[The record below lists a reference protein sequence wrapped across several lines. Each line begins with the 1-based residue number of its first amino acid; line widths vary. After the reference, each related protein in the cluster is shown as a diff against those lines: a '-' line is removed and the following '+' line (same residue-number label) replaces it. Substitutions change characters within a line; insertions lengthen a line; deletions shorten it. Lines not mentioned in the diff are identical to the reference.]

1 MGTFRYTVGGSY
13 NSTNDKQGFYTL
25 SPVGSVPTPNG
36 FIDVKEVEFTQV
48 ENTIGLTE
56 YNADQDINAFT
67 DSTGKLLDFN
77 TTGYYLDYTTAQN
90 EMEIIGGRRGDIIN
104 ASRGADLVYGNFG
117 DDELFGNGGDDH
129 LIGGSGADIL
139 NGGEGNNTASYQGSS
154 MGVIVNLRANTASNG
169 DAQGDTFVNIQNLGG
184 SNHSDILMGDANA
197 NVLRGG
203 TGDDTL
209 RGYGGAD
216 TLRGG
221 DGNDRLVIT
230 QAMAG
235 VIVHGGEGVDK
246 LFLQGQDTFKFGSH
260 DSFGGIERV
269 YVSDGAS
276 LDLTGIEEGVTIVSR
291 NAFTYGTGFK
301 DITPTHIT
309 GTDAADRIVG
319 GKGNDYI
326 NGGGGDDVLKG
337 GSIVGIVNVFSELH
351 GGDGKDTLRGIGGN
365 MNLYGDAGS
374 DTLKAGISDPNSLV
388 LSSRLDGGTGGDKL
402 FGNDGRDVFVFQKEF
417 GRDNVY
423 KFTSGQDFFDVSG
436 VASSAEDVRI
446 DILEN
451 GNSVVTF
458 AGVELSNKII
468 VHDSIALKDLLFKPI
483 PPHNGIDLI

>member
-1 MGTFRYTVGGSY
+1 MGTFRYTVSGNYTSQNDQQGYYVFPLGDVSVGNSGAGVVYSVHENTYMGSTLLVEDGDMPIKIPFEL
-13 NSTNDKQGFYTL
+13 TNVNKDPIYTDK
-25 SPVGSVPTPNG
+25 NG
-36 FIDVKEVEFTQV
+36 FM
-48 ENTIGLTE
+48 
-56 YNADQDINAFT
+56 
-67 DSTGKLLDFN
+67 
-77 TTGYYLDYTTAQN
+77 LDYTDQKLN
-90 EMEIIGGRRGDIIN
+90 ISLSGGRLGDYIL
-104 ASRGADLVYGNFG
+104 AGSGN
-117 DDELFGNGGDDH
+117 DILFGGAGPDVLDGG
-129 LIGGSGADIL
+129 A
-139 NGGEGNNTASYQGSS
+139 GNNTANYHGSTV
-154 MGVIVNLRANTASNG
+154 GVIVNLRANTASGG
-169 DAQGDTFVNIQNLGG
+169 DAQGDTFVNIQNLTG
-184 SNHSDILMGDANA
+184 SADSDILMGDANA

-221 DGNDRLVIT
+221 DGNDRLVVT
-230 QAMAG
+230 QAMADAKGEAG

-246 LFLQGQDTFKFGSH
+246 LFLQGQDTFKFSSH

-269 YVSDGAS
+269 YVADGAS
-276 LDLTGIEEGVTIVSR
+276 LDLTGIEEGVTIISR

-309 GTDAADRIVG
+309 GTNAADRIVG

-337 GSIVGIVNVFSELH
+337 GSTVGIVNVFSELH

-388 LSSRLDGGTGGDKL
+388 LSSRLDGGTDGDKL
-402 FGNDGRDVFVFQKEF
+402 FGNDGRDVFVFQKDF

-423 KFTSGQDFFDVSG
+423 KFTSGQDYFDVSSA
-436 VASSAEDVRI
+436 ASSAEDVRI

-458 AGVELSNKII
+458 AGAELFNKII